1 MDELKKAFPDVVSK
15 KLNKISLVNL
25 KHSYVKIND
34 YIASFRKLT
43 ADLEWPEE
51 PLVLFFYNGLHLKFK
66 EEINKMENFLLKMEE
81 ITTKCIL
88 FESSQNTKIKIN
100 QFTSGKPDKKKTS
113 NSRQNNN
120 NGYNNKL
127 KNYNN
132 FKRNSFNKP
141 KNSSSNTHVTD
152 VQKISSKN

>member
-1 MDELKKAFPDVVSK
+1 MEKFPE
-15 KLNKISLVNL
+15 KI
-25 KHSYVKIND
+25 
-34 YIASFRKLT
+34 
-43 ADLEWPEE
+43 
-51 PLVLFFYNGLHLKFK
+51 
-66 EEINKMENFLLKMEE
+66 EE

-88 FESSQNTKIKIN
+88 FESSQETKIKIN
-100 QFTSGKPDKKKTS
+100 QFSGGKVDKRKTS